1 MDSLGARLT
10 YIRKKKGY
18 TQTSLATAIGVS
30 RGVIFNLEKNK
41 TDPQIIVINAICSLL
56 NIKQE
61 WLVNGTGTI
70 DCENELPQNNEIL
83 NELLEVARDLS
94 EDELLYLLDIITAL
108 KSRLRK

>member
-41 TDPQIIVINAICSLL
+41 TDPQTIVINAICSLL

>member
-94 EDELLYLLDIITAL
+94 LAELLYLLDIITAL